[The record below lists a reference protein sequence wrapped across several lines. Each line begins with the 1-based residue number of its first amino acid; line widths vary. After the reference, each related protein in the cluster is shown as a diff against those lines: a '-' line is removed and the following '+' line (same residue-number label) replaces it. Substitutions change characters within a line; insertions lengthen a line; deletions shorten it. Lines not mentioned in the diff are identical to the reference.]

1 MLSRFSVVLISLAAV
16 TTGNEVSIS
25 CEHDDTALLQLQSRG
40 QPKHDPGALSEAR
53 NITFDKEFRAG
64 LAQSIQDLKT
74 GLTQAHLEKG
84 AQVSADN
91 FVHNIE
97 SVIALF
103 DEEGEKIW
111 DGDDVEGAPAPA
123 EDDGRSLMDN
133 AVDRVHAFK
142 NLVGEDEGVKAVM
155 GILVNQMYGHMRRL
169 GQQGYANSAM
179 NASMP
184 KHKTVKNGK
193 IPMGFVAQGAHALVT
208 SSWPGD
214 MCSMLN
220 FPVLHPIMGALTLP
234 LRFHPMLQIVCW
246 ELQFAEGLNMIPTA
260 LSGAVASS
268 FALSPFIGM
277 LASGLLTS
285 SASMAGMV
293 KAHNQTLAQSG
304 TNTSNDADDGLF
316 TGVKAAKQSMQRA
329 FLSAMTSFI
338 RAVKSAMDTAGG
350 LLTKFPRRTIA
361 GSISMGNDGTAGAS
375 LGIVSP
381 NGGIPSLGSG
391 SSASSG
397 QDPEVNV
404 RVDVHQLSGQKKS
417 SNYAGTSLKGPLGK
431 GVMADIGANQN
442 NGGNFLAF
450 PSPAPIPTSPGQAT
464 QQKLDQQSGGNL
476 YEEGHKSDQRQ
487 SSSQTGTGAATS
499 SAQYSTVV
507 RVTANQDNSHFN
519 GTTTQAPDAQFAQSG
534 DAAPGPAPPAPPPA
548 APAPAPPPAAAPAP
562 APPPAAPS
570 FTAPNNAANPAP
582 GSATAAANPA
592 PAPPPA
598 PPPAPAP
605 PPGVNPNTGNAAGAN
620 SPAATNYFHESEAF
634 PNARAQGSLQR
645 QNPQM
650 QGAWRAGGYD
660 QRAAPYNTVG
670 RGALVPAPAPSPEI
684 GSFEFLPADDDGVK
698 MAQQQLA
705 QERMSLEREQQY
717 AQSQPGYKASPE
729 AAKAQQAPNSNNG
742 ALQPQE
748 VQSFQQSMNEMEAV
762 PVKISQAAS
771 ASSKEAAMF
780 NMMHPEKLFG
790 RRKTTPMKESDMYK
804 MMHPKESFAMPSGST
819 HKGSSEVKPTVAK
832 RLKDELWLTQIT

>member
-293 KAHNQTLAQSG
+293 KANRTQPNLRLPEAQNDILDTSTLAQSG
-304 TNTSNDADDGLF
+304 ANATEDDDPFWGPMMRPLVLSLIRSVKYAMGMFSNL
-316 TGVKAAKQSMQRA
+316 
-329 FLSAMTSFI
+329 
-338 RAVKSAMDTAGG
+338 
-350 LLTKFPRRTIA
+350 PRPTITQKTQKEA
-361 GSISMGNDGTAGAS
+361 
-375 LGIVSP
+375 
-381 NGGIPSLGSG
+381 
-391 SSASSG
+391 
-397 QDPEVNV
+397 EVNV

-450 PSPAPIPTSPGQAT
+450 PSPAPIPTSPGQA
-464 QQKLDQQSGGNL
+464 QQQ
-476 YEEGHKSDQRQ
+476 QRQ
-487 SSSQTGTGAATS
+487 SLAQSMPGEGKGQGSLKEARTS
-499 SAQYSTVV
+499 SDGASNGKNGVPTSSPFYSTVV
-507 RVTANQDNSHFN
+507 RVTASQDNSHSN
-519 GTTTQAPDAQFAQSG
+519 DTSTKSPGGQSLAQ
-534 DAAPGPAPPAPPPA
+534 
-548 APAPAPPPAAAPAP
+548 
-562 APPPAAPS
+562 
-570 FTAPNNAANPAP
+570 PAP
-582 GSATAAANPA
+582 GGNFYEEGHRASGAASNGASTAQ
-592 PAPPPA
+592 
-598 PPPAPAP
+598 
-605 PPGVNPNTGNAAGAN
+605 
-620 SPAATNYFHESEAF
+620 E
-634 PNARAQGSLQR
+634 
-645 QNPQM
+645 
-650 QGAWRAGGYD
+650 
-660 QRAAPYNTVG
+660 
-670 RGALVPAPAPSPEI
+670 
-684 GSFEFLPADDDGVK
+684 
-698 MAQQQLA
+698 QLA
-705 QERMSLEREQQY
+705 HERMSLEREQQY

-748 VQSFQQSMNEMEAV
+748 VQSFQQSMNEMEAI
-762 PVKISQAAS
+762 PIEMDQATSMSSQ
-771 ASSKEAAMF
+771 EAAMF
-780 NMMHPEKLFG
+780 NMMHPEHIFG
-790 RRKTTPMKESDMYK
+790 RRKTTPTKESDM
-804 MMHPKESFAMPSGST
+804 
-819 HKGSSEVKPTVAK
+819 
-832 RLKDELWLTQIT
+832 

>member
-1 MLSRFSVVLISLAAV
+1 MLRRFSVVLISHVAF
-16 TTGNEVSIS
+16 TTCNEVFIS

-260 LSGAVASS
+260 LSGAAAS
-268 FALSPFIGM
+268 FALSPFVGV

-450 PSPAPIPTSPGQAT
+450 PSPAPIPTSPGQA
-464 QQKLDQQSGGNL
+464 QQQ
-476 YEEGHKSDQRQ
+476 QRQ
-487 SSSQTGTGAATS
+487 SLAQSMPGEGKGQGSLKEARTS
-499 SAQYSTVV
+499 SDGASNGKNGVPTSSPFYSTVV

-748 VQSFQQSMNEMEAV
+748 VQSFQQSMNEMEAI
-762 PVKISQAAS
+762 PIEMDQATSMSSQ
-771 ASSKEAAMF
+771 EAAMF
-780 NMMHPEKLFG
+780 NMMHPEHIFG
-790 RRKTTPMKESDMYK
+790 RRKTTPTKESDM
-804 MMHPKESFAMPSGST
+804 
-819 HKGSSEVKPTVAK
+819 
-832 RLKDELWLTQIT
+832 

>member
-293 KAHNQTLAQSG
+293 KANRTQPNLRLPEAQNDILDTSTLAQSG
-304 TNTSNDADDGLF
+304 ANATEDDDPFWGPMMRPLVLSLIRSVKYAMGMFSNL
-316 TGVKAAKQSMQRA
+316 
-329 FLSAMTSFI
+329 
-338 RAVKSAMDTAGG
+338 
-350 LLTKFPRRTIA
+350 PRPTITQKTQKEA
-361 GSISMGNDGTAGAS
+361 
-375 LGIVSP
+375 
-381 NGGIPSLGSG
+381 
-391 SSASSG
+391 
-397 QDPEVNV
+397 EVNV

-450 PSPAPIPTSPGQAT
+450 PSPAPIPTSPGQA
-464 QQKLDQQSGGNL
+464 QQQ
-476 YEEGHKSDQRQ
+476 QRQ
-487 SSSQTGTGAATS
+487 SLAQSMPGEGKGQGSLKEARTS
-499 SAQYSTVV
+499 SDGASNGKNGVPTSSPFYSTVV
-507 RVTANQDNSHFN
+507 RVTASQDNSHSN
-519 GTTTQAPDAQFAQSG
+519 DTSTKSPGGQSLAQ
-534 DAAPGPAPPAPPPA
+534 
-548 APAPAPPPAAAPAP
+548 
-562 APPPAAPS
+562 
-570 FTAPNNAANPAP
+570 PAP
-582 GSATAAANPA
+582 GGNFYEEGHRASGAASNGASTAQ
-592 PAPPPA
+592 
-598 PPPAPAP
+598 
-605 PPGVNPNTGNAAGAN
+605 
-620 SPAATNYFHESEAF
+620 E
-634 PNARAQGSLQR
+634 
-645 QNPQM
+645 
-650 QGAWRAGGYD
+650 
-660 QRAAPYNTVG
+660 
-670 RGALVPAPAPSPEI
+670 
-684 GSFEFLPADDDGVK
+684 
-698 MAQQQLA
+698 QLA
-705 QERMSLEREQQY
+705 HERMSLEREQQY

>member
-260 LSGAVASS
+260 LSGAAAS
-268 FALSPFIGM
+268 FALSPFVGV

-450 PSPAPIPTSPGQAT
+450 PSPAPIPTSPGQA
-464 QQKLDQQSGGNL
+464 QQQ
-476 YEEGHKSDQRQ
+476 QRQ
-487 SSSQTGTGAATS
+487 SLAQSMPGEGKGQGSLKEARTS
-499 SAQYSTVV
+499 SDGASNGKNGVPTSSPFYSTVV
-507 RVTANQDNSHFN
+507 RVTASQDNSHSN
-519 GTTTQAPDAQFAQSG
+519 DTSTKSPGGQSLAQ
-534 DAAPGPAPPAPPPA
+534 
-548 APAPAPPPAAAPAP
+548 
-562 APPPAAPS
+562 
-570 FTAPNNAANPAP
+570 PAP
-582 GSATAAANPA
+582 GGNFYEEGHRASGAASNGASTAQ
-592 PAPPPA
+592 
-598 PPPAPAP
+598 
-605 PPGVNPNTGNAAGAN
+605 
-620 SPAATNYFHESEAF
+620 E
-634 PNARAQGSLQR
+634 
-645 QNPQM
+645 
-650 QGAWRAGGYD
+650 
-660 QRAAPYNTVG
+660 
-670 RGALVPAPAPSPEI
+670 
-684 GSFEFLPADDDGVK
+684 
-698 MAQQQLA
+698 QLA
-705 QERMSLEREQQY
+705 HERMSLEREQQY

-729 AAKAQQAPNSNNG
+729 AAKAQQAPNSNG

-748 VQSFQQSMNEMEAV
+748 AQSLQQSMNEMEAI
-762 PVKISQAAS
+762 PIEMDQATSMSSQ
-771 ASSKEAAMF
+771 EAAMF
-780 NMMHPEKLFG
+780 NMMHPEHIFG
-790 RRKTTPMKESDMYK
+790 RRKTTPTKESDM
-804 MMHPKESFAMPSGST
+804 
-819 HKGSSEVKPTVAK
+819 
-832 RLKDELWLTQIT
+832 